1 MQQTWTQKWSLQCSE
16 EQQNNSSNFQTTQ
29 LGPAAVTHVELVTKQ
44 PGPKIV
50 AVQQLPL
57 EESNKLP
64 ASLPRGPLTVAM
76 CA

>member
-16 EQQNNSSNFQTTQ
+16 EQQNSSTNFQMTQ
-29 LGPAAVTHVELVTKQ
+29 LGPAAVTHVEPITKQ
-44 PGPKIV
+44 PRPTIV

-57 EESNKLP
+57 QESNKFP